1 MEHAEFR
8 RLFGANPKRTEP
20 EVLEHR
26 ASCAECAKYAA
37 DMQRIDRMVL
47 GALEVPAPAPGPRP
61 WEIEPAGRRVPWL
74 AIAASVLVII
84 AAAATM
90 WVGQR
95 RDALIVEV
103 VKHADRERD
112 VLIVSD
118 KRVAEEKVQHT
129 MAKAGAHMASAL
141 PISIARTCKIRGVT
155 APHFVMQ
162 TTDGAVAILLLSK
175 ERVLMPH
182 SFSESGYQGELVP
195 AGKHSIAIVGTSKA
209 AVDQAAEIASQSIE
223 WVD

>member
-8 RLFGANPKRTEP
+8 RLFGADPKRTEP

-26 ASCAECAKYAA
+26 ASCPECAKYSA

-47 GALEVPAPAPGPRP
+47 GALEVPAPAAGPKP
-61 WEIEPAGRRVPWL
+61 WEVRRRTPWL
-74 AIAASVLVII
+74 AIAASVLVIV
-84 AAAATM
+84 AAGAVLWT
-90 WVGQR
+90 GQR
-95 RDALIVEV
+95 REALIVEV

-118 KRVAEEKVQHT
+118 KRVAEEKVEHT
-129 MAKAGAHMASAL
+129 MAKAGAHMSGSL
-141 PISIARTCKIRGVT
+141 PFSIARTCKIRGVV

-162 TTDGAVAILLLSK
+162 TSDGAVAILLLSK

-182 SFSESGYQGELVP
+182 SFTELGYQGELVP
-195 AGKHSIAIVGTSKA
+195 AGKHSIAIIGTSKE
-209 AVDQAAEIASQSIE
+209 AVEQASSLASRSIE
-223 WVD
+223 WAN

>member
-1 MEHAEFR
+1 MKAQCRRACSARVTGCGRVSGSGRTSPGRRTKMQHAEFR

-26 ASCAECAKYAA
+26 ASCPECAKYAA
-37 DMQRIDRMVL
+37 DMQRIDQL
-47 GALEVPAPAPGPRP
+47 LIGALDVPAPKAGPKP
-61 WEIEPAGRRVPWL
+61 WEVERRIPWL
-74 AIAASVLVII
+74 AIAASVLVVI
-84 AAAATM
+84 AASATF

-118 KRVAEEKVQHT
+118 KRVDLDKVQRT
-129 MAKAGAHMASAL
+129 MAKAGAQMAGSL
-141 PISIARTCKIRGVT
+141 PFSIARTCKIRGIV

-162 TTDGAVAILLLSK
+162 
-175 ERVLMPH
+175 
-182 SFSESGYQGELVP
+182 
-195 AGKHSIAIVGTSKA
+195 
-209 AVDQAAEIASQSIE
+209 
-223 WVD
+223 

>member
-8 RLFGANPKRTEP
+8 RLFGADPKRTES

-26 ASCAECAKYAA
+26 ASCPECAKYAA
-37 DMQRIDRMVL
+37 DMQRIDQMVL
-47 GALEVPAPAPGPRP
+47 GALEVPAPAAGPKP
-61 WEIEPAGRRVPWL
+61 WEVRRRTPWL
-74 AIAASVLVII
+74 AIAASVLVMV
-84 AAAATM
+84 AAGAVLWT
-90 WVGQR
+90 GQR
-95 RDALIVEV
+95 REALIVEV

-129 MAKAGAHMASAL
+129 MAKAGAHMSGSL
-141 PISIARTCKIRGVT
+141 PFSIARTCKIRGVV

-162 TTDGAVAILLLSK
+162 TSDGAVAILLLSK

-182 SFSESGYQGELVP
+182 SFTELGYQGELVP
-195 AGKHSIAIVGTSKA
+195 AGKHSIAIIGTSKE
-209 AVDQAAEIASQSIE
+209 AVAQASELASRSIE
-223 WVD
+223 WAN